1 MEMKRVTLAISSIV
15 ISQVLPLLGK
25 PELIFQKENII
36 IMIANAAI
44 WLTQPPVS
52 SSETI
57 ENKGRD
63 KFSVLL
69 ILSFSLGSIIVSVI
83 DWAYLH
89 QNLTSGYLFIIGL
102 ILIIFGI
109 ILRSWSIQILG
120 KFFTPT
126 IQIKEDHALI
136 IKGPYSIVRHPSYL
150 GAWLTIAGA
159 TIFFGSYIGFIV
171 EVGGM
176 GFSYY
181 VRTDLEEKALIE
193 VFGQQYKDYQRRVK
207 KIIPFIW

>member
-1 MEMKRVTLAISSIV
+1 MKRIILAVSSIL
-15 ISQVLPLLGK
+15 ISQILPLLGK
-25 PELIFQKENII
+25 PELIIHKRNIV

-52 SSETI
+52 GAETM
-57 ENKGRD
+57 ENKSKD

-69 ILSFSLGSIIVSVI
+69 ILFFSLGTIIVSVV

-89 QNLTSGYLFIIGL
+89 QNITSNYLLVIGL
-102 ILIIFGI
+102 ILILFGI

-150 GAWLTIAGA
+150 GSMGNYCRRIR
-159 TIFFGSYIGFIV
+159 FF
-171 EVGGM
+171 
-176 GFSYY
+176 
-181 VRTDLEEKALIE
+181 
-193 VFGQQYKDYQRRVK
+193 
-207 KIIPFIW
+207 W

>member
-1 MEMKRVTLAISSIV
+1 MRRIILAVSSIL
-15 ISQVLPLLGK
+15 ISQILPLLGK
-25 PELIFQKENII
+25 PELIIHKRNIV

-52 SSETI
+52 GAETM
-57 ENKGRD
+57 ENKSKD

-69 ILSFSLGSIIVSVI
+69 ILFFSLGSIIVAVV

-89 QNLTSGYLFIIGL
+89 QNITLNYLLVTGL

-150 GAWLTIAGA
+150 GAWA
-159 TIFFGSYIGFIV
+159 TIVGASVFFGSYIGFIV
-171 EVGGM
+171 AVAGM
-176 GFSYY
+176 GISYY
-181 VRTDLEEKALIE
+181 IRIDLEEKALVE
-193 VFGQQYKDYQRRVK
+193 VFGQQYENYQKSVK

>member
-1 MEMKRVTLAISSIV
+1 MEMKRVILAVSSIV
-15 ISQVLPLLGK
+15 ISQILPLLGK
-25 PELIFQKENII
+25 PELIIHNKNIV
-36 IMIANAAI
+36 IMLANAAI

-52 SSETI
+52 STETV
-57 ENKGRD
+57 EHKGRD

-69 ILSFSLGSIIVSVI
+69 ILFSSIGSIIVSVV

-89 QNLTSGYLFIIGL
+89 QTFTSDYLLIIGL

-150 GAWLTIAGA
+150 GAWTTVAGA
-159 TIFFGSYIGFIV
+159 AIFFGSYIGFIFALA
-171 EVGGM
+171 GM
-176 GFSYY
+176 GVSYY
-181 VRTDLEEKALIE
+181 IRIDLEEKALIE
-193 VFGQQYKDYQRRVK
+193 VFGQQYKKYQQRVK
-207 KIIPFIW
+207 KIIPFVW

>member
-1 MEMKRVTLAISSIV
+1 MKRIILAVSSIL
-15 ISQVLPLLGK
+15 ISQILPLLGN
-25 PELIFQKENII
+25 PELIIHKRNII
-36 IMIANAAI
+36 IMVANAAI

-52 SSETI
+52 GAETMD
-57 ENKGRD
+57 NKSKD

-69 ILSFSLGSIIVSVI
+69 ILFFSLGSIVVSVI

-89 QNLTSGYLFIIGL
+89 QNLTSSYLLIIGL

-109 ILRSWSIQILG
+109 ILRYWSIRILG

-150 GAWLTIAGA
+150 GAWTTIAGA
-159 TIFFGSYIGFIV
+159 AIFFGSYIGFIV
-171 EVGGM
+171 ALAGM
-176 GFSYY
+176 GISYY
-181 VRTDLEEKALIE
+181 IRIDLEEKALIE
-193 VFGQQYKDYQRRVK
+193 VFGQQYKNYQQRVK

>member
-1 MEMKRVTLAISSIV
+1 MEMKRITLAFSSIL
-15 ISQVLPLLGK
+15 ISQILPLLGRQ
-25 PELIFQKENII
+25 ELIFHHTNIV

-52 SSETI
+52 SAETMQ
-57 ENKGRD
+57 NKNRD

-69 ILSFSLGSIIVSVI
+69 ILFFSIGSIIVSVV

-89 QNLTSGYLFIIGL
+89 QTFKSNYLLISGL

-109 ILRSWSIQILG
+109 LLRFWSIRILG
-120 KFFTPT
+120 KFFTAT

-150 GAWLTIAGA
+150 GAWLTITGA
-159 TIFFGSYIGFIV
+159 TIYFGSIIGLIV
-171 EVGGM
+171 AIVGM
-176 GFSYY
+176 GISYY
-181 VRTDLEEKALIE
+181 IRINLEEKALIE
-193 VFGQQYKDYQRRVK
+193 VFGEHYKNYQQKVK
-207 KIIPFIW
+207 RIIPFIW